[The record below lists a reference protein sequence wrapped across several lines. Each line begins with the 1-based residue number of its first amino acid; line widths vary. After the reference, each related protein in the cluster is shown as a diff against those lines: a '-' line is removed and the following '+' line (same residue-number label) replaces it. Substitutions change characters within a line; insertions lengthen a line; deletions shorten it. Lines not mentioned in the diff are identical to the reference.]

1 MPIKHINR
9 KLLVT
14 FIVSCLAPAGLIAHG
29 IFFDADFSQ
38 IKRVTVE
45 GFILTFLITFP
56 TLLFLEWMF
65 DLNNKKEFKSLEARV
80 RKIEQ
85 KRK

>member
-1 MPIKHINR
+1 MSIRHINR

-14 FIVSCLAPAGLIAHG
+14 LLVSLVAPAGLIAHG

-38 IKRVTVE
+38 LKRITLE
-45 GFILTFLITFP
+45 GFVLTFIITFP

-65 DLNNKKEFKSLEARV
+65 DLDNHETFKLLEKRVKRLEKK
-80 RKIEQ
+80 
-85 KRK
+85 